1 MFVKRLNELLKQN
14 GISRK
19 QFSEDV
25 QINKNQVKR
34 WEDNNAVPNRTTLTV
49 IANYFGV
56 SVAYLKGE
64 TDDPTPENAFDHFS
78 ISGIMPVK
86 RKKLPILG
94 SVACGEPIWAEEE
107 YQGYISVNDD
117 IKADFCLLAKGDSM
131 IDAGIKD
138 GSIILVK
145 SQPTVDNGQIAVV
158 LIENEATLKRIY
170 FDEANKSLILNP
182 ANPAY
187 TPIII
192 NAEQLRSGQVKI
204 LGKAVACQFKI
215 R

>member
-14 GISRK
+14 GVSRK

-34 WEDNNAVPNRTTLTV
+34 WEDNNSVPNRTTLTV

-64 TDDPTPENAFDHFS
+64 TDDPTPENAFNHFS
-78 ISGIMPVK
+78 VPGIMPVK

-107 YQGYISVNDD
+107 YQGYISVNED

-158 LIENEATLKRIY
+158 LIENEATLKRVY

-182 ANPAY
+182 ANAAY
-187 TPIII
+187 NPIII
-192 NAEQLRSGQVKI
+192 NTEQLQSGQVKI
-204 LGKAVACQFKI
+204 LGRAVACQFKI